1 MKFHALYRVIV
12 VDVVI
17 GLSGQMAAMGLLST
31 LVLLG
36 EGGAGTVLG
45 FSTAM
50 QVPVL
55 VVAILGGPFLDRL
68 GCGKTLLPLHLVRG
82 IVIIILAFCWHA
94 ALLSV
99 ALLSI
104 ATCLDSLFHI
114 SRNALM
120 PDLANGRS
128 LVYVNGI
135 MLRFGVTG
143 GLLGPVMVGYIIAW
157 GGTELCLAGTGW
169 MCVALTP
176 LLIRLPEGR
185 GRPYQKM
192 KWRQEF
198 IDGFKCAVGHSKLFM
213 GIVVLVVSSVGA
225 GLMNF
230 AVPLLFKS
238 RGLPVSVYGVVLAS
252 FALGQLSATFIFHR
266 LFPEREKN
274 SIPYWTFI
282 VQGMGMAGT
291 LWTENILSVGAAFA
305 IMGLGSGSSQIFL
318 DSFFQRESLIGYR
331 SRIIAFVGALRVMC
345 YITAG
350 VVGAALSWAGA
361 VMLVMAASI
370 ITAFSGFV
378 SKVICKS
385 VR

>member
-1 MKFHALYRVIV
+1 MKSHALYRVV
-12 VDVVI
+12 AVDVAI
-17 GLSGQMAAMGLLST
+17 GLSGQMAAMALLST

-82 IVIIILAFCWHA
+82 VVIVILALCWHA

-99 ALLSI
+99 VLLSI

-114 SRNALM
+114 SRNALL

-135 MLRFGVTG
+135 MLRFGVVG
-143 GLLGPVMVGYIIAW
+143 GLLGPVLVGYMITW
-157 GGTELCLAGTGW
+157 GGTELCLAAAGC

-176 LLIRLPEGR
+176 LLIRLPEG
-185 GRPYQKM
+185 GEASYEKM
-192 KWRQEF
+192 KWTQELV
-198 IDGFKCAVGHSKLFM
+198 DGFKCAVGHSELLM
-213 GIVVLVVSSVGA
+213 GIVVLVVSSLGA

-230 AVPLLFKS
+230 TVPLLFKS
-238 RGLPVSVYGVVLAS
+238 RGLAVNVYGVILAS

-291 LWTENILSVGAAFA
+291 LWARNTLSVGAAFA
-305 IMGLGSGSSQIFL
+305 IMGLGSGASQIFL
-318 DSFFQRESLIGYR
+318 DSFFQKEALIGYR

-350 VVGAALSWAGA
+350 VVGATAACAGSM
-361 VMLVMAASI
+361 VLVAAAAI
-370 ITAFSGFV
+370 ITAASV
-378 SKVICKS
+378 LISKMLYRGVQ
-385 VR
+385 

>member
-1 MKFHALYRVIV
+1 
-12 VDVVI
+12 
-17 GLSGQMAAMGLLST
+17 
-31 LVLLG
+31 
-36 EGGAGTVLG
+36 
-45 FSTAM
+45 
-50 QVPVL
+50 
-55 VVAILGGPFLDRL
+55 
-68 GCGKTLLPLHLVRG
+68 
-82 IVIIILAFCWHA
+82 
-94 ALLSV
+94 
-99 ALLSI
+99 
-104 ATCLDSLFHI
+104 
-114 SRNALM
+114 
-120 PDLANGRS
+120 
-128 LVYVNGI
+128 
-135 MLRFGVTG
+135 
-143 GLLGPVMVGYIIAW
+143 
-157 GGTELCLAGTGW
+157 
-169 MCVALTP
+169 
-176 LLIRLPEGR
+176 
-185 GRPYQKM
+185 M